1 MALSS
6 ETVKTL
12 DLVKKS
18 GKPCKFVL
26 INKGADVVSVVVYRK
41 GSDDGRIREAKEAG
55 SGNVS
60 CGVVDGKGSDL
71 TFKLLRADGYNNAP
85 VKNTALKEFMNK
97 GTELKLKPTIEIVDQ
112 LPAVEMELDGSPQR
126 PTQTLP
132 PVQQGTGGQP
142 QGSPPYKYRTPDE
155 WKAAVAAI
163 QQAQDL
169 PTKMQLLTQAA
180 QLCRDETSRVQGELK
195 TDPNSTT
202 AKAQS
207 VSLGKVADILKK
219 LAPPM
224 PQAPLS
230 PPQQKLKQ
238 AQIERDNIRQEIALA
253 ASKVQEKRHLLDE
266 QKIAAVLQEC
276 ETDANSD
283 FGQIVSLLDLNLMTK
298 PKNKNATPRDVK
310 SIDGK
315 FVDSTMKQL
324 IAAKQKA
331 TAYIKEHKDP
341 LVGSLPSRV
350 KKRRQYCEQYIKQI
364 DDYIAFIGKKH
375 EAALDLCQKYSQK
388 AKSGEYAS
396 PEIALALHNMLSEP
410 LLTDEAKFEI
420 RQTIDLLSAEMQ
432 KQGFDLLAKSANLTE
447 KERLEIME
455 AYGCGSKPSGGTS
468 DVKLLK
474 SKPDGGIEF
483 ALKSAAQESEQ
494 ALEQLGLPN
503 GACAIREDVSS
514 TVYQKFMELS
524 GIDLGFPKSEVAKLN
539 GQIFAKIEGIKGKM
553 ADREGIG
560 DINREIESAQ
570 ALKDKLI
577 ERKRPPEELQ
587 RVDEQLQKLQAKLAT
602 AKQDIENIPDQVSS
616 ESMGKVLMSTILTCQ
631 WDCKWGNLIVEG
643 NTARPIDAGA
653 ALPTPLTIDGFLS
666 TDKKSVHRM
675 PALEQLLQYPGG
687 HSKAFQDLPI
697 ANQPVDPN
705 MVAEMLKLDPDV
717 LVQAAKDRR
726 DQVLRDNP
734 SLGGGQPLLEDVSLA
749 AMKDSITGAQAI
761 LRSKPGM
768 TLKEFV
774 VAWSNW
780 FKGWAAGFYQKHV
793 PQPT

>member
-1 MALSS
+1 MPLSPES
-6 ETVKTL
+6 VKTL

-18 GKPCKFVL
+18 GKPCKFV
-26 INKGADVVSVVVYRK
+26 IVNKGADVVSVVIYRK
-41 GSDDGRIREAKEAG
+41 GADDGRIREAKEAG

-60 CGVVDGKGSDL
+60 CGVVDGKGADL
-71 TFKLLRADGYNNAP
+71 SFKLLRADGYNNAP
-85 VKNTALKEFMNK
+85 VKNTALKEFLNK
-97 GTELKLKPTIEIVDQ
+97 GNELKTKPSIEIVDQ
-112 LPAVEMELDGSPQR
+112 LPAVEMEADAQPQR
-126 PTQTLP
+126 PTQTAPQVQPNVGNQP
-132 PVQQGTGGQP
+132 PQA
-142 QGSPPYKYRTPDE
+142 PYKYRTSDE
-155 WKAAVAAI
+155 WKAAIAAI
-163 QQAQDL
+163 QQAKDL

-180 QLCRDETSRVQGELK
+180 QLCRDETSHVQGELK

-219 LAPPM
+219 LAPTL

-238 AQIERDNIRQEIALA
+238 AQTERGNIQKELALA
-253 ASKVQEKRHLLDE
+253 ASKVNEKRQFLDG
-266 QKIAAVLQEC
+266 QKIATVLQEC

-283 FGQIVSLLDLNLMTK
+283 FGQIVSLLDLKLMTQ
-298 PKNKNATPRDVK
+298 PKRKGATPQDVK

-324 IAAKQKA
+324 IEAKQKA

-364 DDYIAFIGKKH
+364 DDYIVFIGKKH

-396 PEIALALHNMLSEP
+396 PEIALSLHNMLSEP

-432 KQGFDLLAKSANLTE
+432 KQGFDLLAKSPNLTE
-447 KERLEIME
+447 NERLEIME
-455 AYGCGSKPSGGTS
+455 AYGCGSRPSGGTS

-474 SKPDGGIEF
+474 SKSDGGIEF
-483 ALKSAAQESEQ
+483 ALKSASQESEQ

-514 TVYQKFMELS
+514 TVYQKFTELS
-524 GIDLGFPKSEVAKLN
+524 GIDLGFPKSEVAQLN
-539 GQIFAKIEGIKGKM
+539 GQTFAKIAGIKGKM
-553 ADREGIG
+553 ADGEGIN
-560 DINREIESAQ
+560 DIKREIESAE
-570 ALKDKLI
+570 ALRDKLV
-577 ERKRPPEELQ
+577 ERKRPAEEVQ
-587 RVDEQLQKLQAKLAT
+587 RVDAQLQKLQAKLAA
-602 AKQDIENIPDQVSS
+602 AKQDMESVPDQVSS
-616 ESMGKVLMSTILTCQ
+616 ESMGKVLMSTILTGQ

-653 ALPTPLTIDGFLS
+653 ALPTLQMISGFLS
-666 TDKKSVHRM
+666 NDRQSVHQM
-675 PALEQLLQYPGG
+675 PALEQLLTYPIG

-705 MVAEMLKLDPDV
+705 IVAEMLKLNPDM

-726 DQVLRDNP
+726 DQVLRDNHT
-734 SLGGGQPLLEDVSLA
+734 LGGGKPVLEDLSLA
-749 AMKDSITGAQAI
+749 VMKDSISGAQAI

-774 VAWSNW
+774 VAWSAW
-780 FKGWAAGFYQKHV
+780 FKNWAIGFYRQHT
-793 PQPT
+793 PQTV

>member
-1 MALSS
+1 MALNP

-12 DLVKKS
+12 ELVKKS

-26 INKGADVVSVVVYRK
+26 ISKGADIVSVVVYRR

-55 SGNVS
+55 SGNTS
-60 CGVVDGKGSDL
+60 CGVVDGKGANLS
-71 TFKLLRADGYNNAP
+71 FKLLRADGYNNAP
-85 VKNTALKEFMNK
+85 VKNVAFKNFLNDGNDLKV
-97 GTELKLKPTIEIVDQ
+97 KPTIEIVDK
-112 LPAVEMELDGSPQR
+112 LPDVEMEAEAQPQR

-132 PVQQGTGGQP
+132 PDQPGTGQQQGNQ
-142 QGSPPYKYRTPDE
+142 PYKYRTPDE

-163 QQAQDL
+163 QQAQYL

-180 QLCRDETSRVQGELK
+180 QYCRDETSRVQGELK
-195 TDPNSTT
+195 TDPNSTA
-202 AKAQS
+202 AKALS

-219 LAPPM
+219 LAPTLP
-224 PQAPLS
+224 PAPLS

-238 AQIERDNIRQEIALA
+238 TQTERDSIRQEIAQA
-253 ASKVQEKRHLLDE
+253 AGKVQEKRHLLDE
-266 QKIAAVLQEC
+266 QKIAAVLLEC

-283 FGQIVSLLDLNLMTK
+283 FGQIVSLLDLGLMTR
-298 PKNKNATPRDVK
+298 PKNKKFAPKDQR

-324 IAAKQKA
+324 IEAKQKA

-388 AKSGEYAS
+388 AKSGGYAS
-396 PEIALALHNMLSEP
+396 PEVALALHNMLSEP

-432 KQGFDLLAKSANLTE
+432 KQGFDLLAKSPSLTE
-447 KERLEIME
+447 TERLEVME

-483 ALKSAAQESEQ
+483 ALKSASQESEQ
-494 ALEQLGLPN
+494 ALEQLGLPH

-514 TVYQKFMELS
+514 TVYQKFTELS
-524 GIDLGFPKSEVAKLN
+524 GIDLGFPKSEVAQLN
-539 GQIFAKIEGIKGKM
+539 GQTFAKIEGIKGKM
-553 ADREGIG
+553 ADKEGIA
-560 DINREIESAQ
+560 DIQREIESAQ
-570 ALKDKLI
+570 ALKDKLV
-577 ERKRPPEELQ
+577 ERKRPPEEMQ
-587 RVDEQLQKLQAKLAT
+587 KVDEQLQKLQAKLA
-602 AKQDIENIPDQVSS
+602 AARQDIESIPDQVSS
-616 ESMGKVLMSTILTCQ
+616 DSMGKVLMSTVLTGQ

-653 ALPTPLTIDGFLS
+653 AMPTLVTIGGFLS
-666 TDKKSVHRM
+666 TDKKSVHQM

-687 HSKAFQDLPI
+687 HSKAYQDLPI

-726 DQVLRDNP
+726 DHILRDNP
-734 SLGGGQPLLEDVSLA
+734 TLGGGKPVLEDLSLA
-749 AMKDSITGAQAI
+749 AMKDSITGTQAI

-774 VAWSNW
+774 VAWSAW
-780 FKGWAAGFYQKHV
+780 FTNWAADFYQKHA
-793 PQPT
+793 PQTT